1 MEEVGVVIKVD
12 GITAH
17 VSVERKT
24 ACEHCTAG
32 TCSLTT
38 EGAAL
43 EAINEAGA
51 VVGQSVRVSIH
62 GYTYVTGSM
71 FFYGVPALALIAGAL
86 LGLEVLGSMFPGRDP
101 EAVAAVSGFVSMA
114 LSLIVVKIWSR
125 KAERK
130 SAYQP
135 VVVEVLDNGRS
146 S

>member
-32 TCSLTT
+32 TCSLTA
-38 EGAAL
+38 EGARL

-51 VVGQSVRVSIH
+51 AVGQRVRVSLRSYI
-62 GYTYVTGSM
+62 YVSGSL

-86 LGLEVLGSMFPGRDP
+86 LGLGVFSDIFPGRDP
-101 EAVAAVSGFVSMA
+101 EAVAAVSAFVCMM
-114 LSLIVVKIWSR
+114 LSLVVVKIWSR

-130 SAYQP
+130 NAYQP